1 MQPDSKRLNTDSL
14 RPAEEQISYF
24 DLIDG
29 FVKSGCIKF
38 SQSSDRA
45 EILIAKY
52 RQQLKRLNLSIE
64 KAYKAYD
71 PKEVRFVFKNDFIDT
86 SLSLGFEFSEDEL
99 YKIFEVFCKQGVT
112 GDQNQSFTRF
122 T

>member
-1 MQPDSKRLNTDSL
+1 MQANDDNKLTKDTL
-14 RPAEEQISYF
+14 RPKEVEITYF

-38 SQSSDRA
+38 SQTSDRS

-52 RQQLKRLNLSIE
+52 RQQLKRLSLSVE

-71 PKEVRFVFKNDFIDT
+71 PKDVRFVFKNEFIDT
-86 SLSLGFEFSEDEL
+86 SLALGLEFS
-99 YKIFEVFCKQGVT
+99 
-112 GDQNQSFTRF
+112 
-122 T
+122 